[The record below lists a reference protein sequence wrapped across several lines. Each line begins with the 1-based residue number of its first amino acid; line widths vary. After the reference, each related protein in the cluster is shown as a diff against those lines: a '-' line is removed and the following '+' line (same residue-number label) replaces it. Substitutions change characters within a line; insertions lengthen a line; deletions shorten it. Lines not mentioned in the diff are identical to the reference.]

1 MCMSDLW
8 PSVKKVCQKKKKN
21 VECFV
26 PHETKF
32 NFQYFLIYAPMNMVM
47 FFLAM

>member
-1 MCMSDLW
+1 MSDLW

-26 PHETKF
+26 PNETKF
-32 NFQYFLIYAPMNMVM
+32 NFKYFLIYAPMNMVM